1 MRALG
6 FPMHLPWTSLRAL
19 EVVAL
24 QSKVNMTQIKYLIGR
39 LKDLASYLAFS
50 PTHPFPD
57 ARLAA
62 RSLA

>member
-6 FPMHLPWTSLRAL
+6 FLMHLPWTSLRAL

-24 QSKVNMTQIKYLIGR
+24 QSKVNMEQIKYLIGR
-39 LKDLASYLAFS
+39 LQDLANHLAFS
-50 PTHPFPD
+50 SKHPFPD
-57 ARLAA
+57 ARLAL